1 MTPEHSN
8 PSLRHAPERRPAMWP
23 WLLMPLAAL
32 ALYFALHSVRENA
45 PQVGSPTQSAQP
57 AQDDGSEP

>member
-1 MTPEHSN
+1 
-8 PSLRHAPERRPAMWP
+8 MWP

-57 AQDDGSEP
+57 AQDDGSDEP